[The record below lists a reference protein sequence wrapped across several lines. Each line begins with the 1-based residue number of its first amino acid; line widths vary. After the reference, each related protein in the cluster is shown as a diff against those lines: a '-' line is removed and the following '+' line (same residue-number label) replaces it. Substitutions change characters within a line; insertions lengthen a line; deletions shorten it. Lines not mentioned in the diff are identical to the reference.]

1 MPQLDPDMQSYYA
14 ARASEYERIYAKP
27 ERQADLRRLESMIPV
42 MFARRNVLE
51 IACGTG
57 YWTQHLVRTAA
68 SILATDLTE
77 ETLDV
82 ARDKNLPSDRVRFV
96 AADAFDL
103 PSTLGQFDAA
113 FAGFWWSHVKL
124 SELDAFLASLRAR
137 LAPGSVVAFLDNLY
151 VEGNSTPIARRDADG
166 NTWQNRR
173 LEDGSEHLVLKN
185 YPAEP
190 ELIARVDG
198 FGANCRYVGLDYYWL
213 FSFEIR

>member
-14 ARASEYERIYAKP
+14 ARASQYERIYAKP

-42 MFARRNVLE
+42 MFVRRNVLE

-124 SELDAFLASLRAR
+124 SELDAFLVSLRAR

-185 YPAEP
+185 YPAES
-190 ELIARVDG
+190 ELIARVDD
-198 FGANCRYVGLDYYWL
+198 FGAELRYVRLDYYWL

>member
-14 ARASEYERIYAKP
+14 ARASQYERIYAKP

-96 AADAFDL
+96 AADAFAL

-124 SELDAFLASLRAR
+124 SELDAFLVSLRAR

-185 YPAEP
+185 YPAES
-190 ELIARVDG
+190 ELIARVDD
-198 FGANCRYVGLDYYWL
+198 FGAELRYVRLDYYWL